1 MIIQYLKDNNY
12 TSSFL
17 TIQDEA
23 SVKMYDE
30 LDQRS
35 HLKDMKK
42 AVLGNPSSLVQFNV
56 RSDIAVAILP
66 LLLVLLVLL
75 LSLSL
80 SHTLTHH
87 TPMYLHA
94 PDNKKKE
101 ISNIVVATARSE
113 MDHLILLL
121 LHHHHQRE
129 IGMRLRSWWW
139 RALSRIK
146 RALCTLFTSNST
158 WNFWKNKNIKR

>member
-42 AVLGNPSSLVQFNV
+42 AVLGNPSSFVQFQSEISYCCYN
-56 RSDIAVAILP
+56 SSLFS
-66 LLLVLLVLL
+66 LFSCS

-80 SHTLTHH
+80 SEQTLS
-87 TPMYLHA
+87 L
-94 PDNKKKE
+94 E
-101 ISNIVVATARSE
+101 
-113 MDHLILLL
+113 
-121 LHHHHQRE
+121 
-129 IGMRLRSWWW
+129 
-139 RALSRIK
+139 
-146 RALCTLFTSNST
+146 
-158 WNFWKNKNIKR
+158 